1 MEMNQTFDTLPES
14 SKTKSKARFGIDRIL
29 GRRAKGEEFV
39 ISLVPYVVL
48 TVLVIWLAILE
59 PRSVEMS
66 QIHVIVNLTMPLVLI
81 AIGQSIVILT
91 GGLDLSVGG
100 VLSVVSIITALNMN
114 TPSQVVTTSLLIIA
128 LSWIPGLINGLLIV
142 YAKIQPFIAT
152 LSTWF
157 ILGGLALY
165 IRSSPGG
172 FIDPSLAFLSTGRI
186 IGIPV
191 SIIFLILSILFGI
204 WFQHT
209 RLGFEIQSIGS
220 DRESAFHSGVR
231 IKRIEILAYVLCGVF
246 TTLGAIV
253 LAGQSLSGDPK
264 VGDAYILPSFA
275 AAAIGGARL
284 AGGWASI
291 VGSIVGALAISYLIS
306 VTYALGMPGQWAL
319 IFEALLLIL
328 SVFFQY
334 LVRVIYRSRQEG

>member
-1 MEMNQTFDTLPES
+1 MNQTIDSIPKP
-14 SKTKSKARFGIDRIL
+14 SKTEAKRRFGIRSL
-29 GRRAKGEEFV
+29 FGRRVDGEEFV
-39 ISLVPYVVL
+39 ISLVPYMVL
-48 TVLVIWLAILE
+48 LVLVIWLAILE
-59 PRSVEMS
+59 PRSIELS

-114 TPSQVVTTSLLIIA
+114 TPSQVITTSILLIA

-172 FIDPSLAFLSTGRI
+172 VIDPSLAFLSAGHI
-186 IGIPV
+186 VGIPI
-191 SIIFLILSILFGI
+191 SIIFLMLSILFGI
-204 WFQHT
+204 WFQRT
-209 RLGFEIQSIGS
+209 RLGLEIQSIGS
-220 DRESAFHSGVR
+220 DREAAFHTGVR
-231 IKRIEILAYVLCGVF
+231 VKRVEILAYVLCGVF

-284 AGGWASI
+284 SGGWASL

-319 IFEALLLIL
+319 IFEAILLIL
-328 SVFFQY
+328 SVSFQY
-334 LVRVIYRSRQEG
+334 LVHVIYRSRQEG